1 MVCPRFPNPTHPT
14 DRPRSSPNKKEGDR
28 GYSFH
33 DIWARCRDDGA
44 RPLLWS
50 EILKVVL
57 LALAASVALT
67 TAGAL
72 LSIGMAHL

>member
-1 MVCPRFPNPTHPT
+1 MVCPRFPSPPTHPT

-33 DIWARCRDDGA
+33 DIWARCRDDGV
-44 RPLLWS
+44 RPLSWFK
-50 EILKVVL
+50 IIL

-72 LSIGMAHL
+72 LTIGMAHL